1 MICIGLHHC
10 QHFLA
15 GTERRSRSTRWQW
28 GPWGGASGR
37 LAATA
42 RYLGLPTG
50 PTCRVVGV
58 RVPVG
63 MAGLYGL
70 AGAQRPWPSARPRT
84 DASTPSHSASLSSKV
99 ATSAGDAPSV
109 RARAE
114 SARRSRSTLH
124 SAMDVVRN
132 NFPYLHRR
140 IWAHSVVARRL
151 YSQLNKR
158 LAPSR
163 ASQLLG
169 AKRGVIPDHILWPS
183 LPQVPTPLTSLR
195 HSGPLPTKVVPLTGY
210 KILPFST
217 QQATLAENTN
227 LPLALNSMP
236 CCGPRARL
244 WSERVGHSQ
253 PRALWR

>member
-58 RVPVG
+58 RGPVG

-124 SAMDVVRN
+124 SAMDVARN
-132 NFPYLHRR
+132 NFPLF
-140 IWAHSVVARRL
+140 
-151 YSQLNKR
+151 
-158 LAPSR
+158 AP
-163 ASQLLG
+163 ADLG
-169 AKRGVIPDHILWPS
+169 AQRRCKTLGALLAWQTRPGLGSHCPVVLRQTRPRHRPLQFALAALEPTLPKPWP
-183 LPQVPTPLTSLR
+183 P
-195 HSGPLPTKVVPLTGY
+195 
-210 KILPFST
+210 
-217 QQATLAENTN
+217 
-227 LPLALNSMP
+227 
-236 CCGPRARL
+236 
-244 WSERVGHSQ
+244 SQ
-253 PRALWR
+253 P

>member
-58 RVPVG
+58 RGPVG

-114 SARRSRSTLH
+114 SARRSRSRLH

-151 YSQLNKR
+151 GRYWLGR
-158 LAPSR
+158 LALGWGRIARWCYARHAHAIVRSNLRWQHLSR
-163 ASQLLG
+163 LCQSHG
-169 AKRGVIPDHILWPS
+169 HHRS
-183 LPQVPTPLTSLR
+183 LERPV
-195 HSGPLPTKVVPLTGY
+195 SGPAPQNGGASGCAVAA
-210 KILPFST
+210 T
-217 QQATLAENTN
+217 QGRDAVDQRQPGSGAVRQPWHRACHGLARC
-227 LPLALNSMP
+227 A
-236 CCGPRARL
+236 A
-244 WSERVGHSQ
+244 
-253 PRALWR
+253 